1 MFINE
6 NSNSYT
12 NVFPACY
19 FIKQSLCPRRAG
31 QALSCDSVFNSSCP
45 LESPR
50 GTSLNN
56 SVRVHGCGR
65 HGEPCPCMLV
75 MAGEAQEVLWEVLRC
90 FYQTSNEI
98 FVCSWKKS
106 NSMSNYFLPTRR
118 FSFLL
123 PCCPEPRTQAA
134 GPALRAAALMPMTTL
149 SIFTAPHQPRPN
161 THNGTKDT
169 THGMSQDP

>member
-65 HGEPCPCMLV
+65 HGEPRPCMLV

-98 FVCSWKKS
+98 FFCSWKKS

-134 GPALRAAALMPMTTL
+134 GPALRAAALMPMTAL
-149 SIFTAPHQPRPN
+149 SILTLHPTSPAQTHTMVLKTPH
-161 THNGTKDT
+161 
-169 THGMSQDP
+169 MV